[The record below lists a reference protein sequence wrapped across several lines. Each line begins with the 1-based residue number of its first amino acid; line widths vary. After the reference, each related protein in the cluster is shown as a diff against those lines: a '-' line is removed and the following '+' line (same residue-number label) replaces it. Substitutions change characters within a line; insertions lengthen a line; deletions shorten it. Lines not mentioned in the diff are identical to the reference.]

1 MCYYVIGE
9 SIGDGN
15 ESKPSYFGLP
25 QKVPKFVGRAEVCG
39 DITSSLTADGDD
51 STRLVTVVAPP
62 GFGKTAVAI
71 NVGHMVLDKGKDVLY
86 VSLRTVTSV
95 ACAAKHML
103 ETIGIPVAETP
114 VLQVKSYLT
123 SLQRE
128 TLLIL
133 DNAEDLQVKEGTH
146 FNQFLEEIGQLA
158 RNLVTLITSRILL
171 SKLDFP
177 FLANHIALKPMDED
191 ESSVFLKNQAPNISD
206 QYVRLFAK
214 PKVCGGIPL
223 VLKMTAAFLKSK
235 TIDPI
240 ELHRKLQNCPHN
252 FLKVNNPKIQE
263 LFLLLKVFYN
273 HLQPA
278 VKKAL
283 ASLAAFPT
291 VFTKVEAKDVLFPN
305 EDYLGFQI
313 LLNDL
318 ESHSLVQQDHVNN
331 RVQYSLHPLVQAF
344 CIASRDDACKGYNMA
359 IRLFSGFYLSLLRQL
374 NDDFI
379 TTNCKIAIDKYQIS
393 KMNICHALTAAT
405 EDELLKHYALGVST
419 ETVNFLA
426 KVMNMEE
433 FTSSY
438 DKFLEVA
445 KKLPDKTL
453 YSECLLS
460 IGFKQLCY
468 YGYNDAYRTDAK
480 RNLQEAHD
488 LQTRLTICDTECN
501 GHCKC
506 KLGLCTFNSGDT
518 KKGISLIAQGIG
530 VRRKLVRTSG
540 SGKMER
546 MLLAGGFCDL
556 GSKYFVTCN
565 IKIIFFFS
573 FVNKVSGKV

>member
-1 MCYYVIGE
+1 MCYVIGK

-15 ESKPSYFGLP
+15 ESKPSNFGLL

-39 DITSSLTADGDD
+39 DITRSLTADGDD
-51 STRLVTVVAPP
+51 STRLITVVAPP

-95 ACAAKHML
+95 ARAAEHML
-103 ETIGIPVAETP
+103 ETVGIPVTETP
-114 VLQVKSYLT
+114 VLQVKSYLA

-133 DNAEDLQVKEGTH
+133 DNAEDLQVKEGAH
-146 FNQFLEEIGQLA
+146 FNQFLEDIGQQA

-177 FLANHIALKPMDED
+177 FLASHVPLKPLDED

-206 QYVRLFAK
+206 QYVRLFSK
-214 PKVCGGIPL
+214 PKVCGGVPL
-223 VLKMTAAFLKSK
+223 VLKITAAFLKNK

-291 VFTKVEAKDVLFPN
+291 VFTKVEAKDVLFPD

-318 ESHSLVQQDHVNN
+318 ESHSLVQQDEVNN
-331 RVQYSLHPLVQAF
+331 HVEYSLHPLVQAF
-344 CIASRDDACKGYNMA
+344 CIACRDDTCKGYNMA
-359 IRLFSGFYLSLLRQL
+359 IRLFSGYYLSLLQRL

-379 TTNCKIAIDKYQIS
+379 TTNCKIAIDKYQAS
-393 KMNICHALTAAT
+393 KMNICHALAASA
-405 EDELLKHYALGVST
+405 EDELLKHYGLGVST

-445 KKLPDKTL
+445 KTLPDKTL
-453 YSECLLS
+453 YSECLVS

-488 LQTRLTICDTECN
+488 LQNHLTTHDTECS

-506 KLGLCTFNSGDT
+506 KLGLCTFISGDT

-530 VRRKLVRTSG
+530 VRRKLVRNSG

-556 GSKYFVTCN
+556 GSKYILFCN
-565 IKIIFFFS
+565 KRTFFLFCFFS
-573 FVNKVSGKV
+573 LFCC